1 MSDVLDLRDR
11 IHALADEAAASTE
24 LFVVDVA
31 VRGQK
36 GSRVIE
42 VYADGPQG
50 APLDTL
56 AAISR
61 DLAFVLD
68 AEDLIKGR
76 YHLNVSS
83 PGPKR
88 ALLDPRQW
96 PQHIG
101 RNVRVETR
109 QGEEARTLRGT
120 LTAATA
126 DAFTLED
133 KGTAETI
140 PFSDVTEA
148 RIELPW

>member
-1 MSDVLDLRDR
+1 MSDVLELRDR
-11 IHALADEAAASTE
+11 IHALADEAAASTD

-42 VYADGPQG
+42 VYADGPEG
-50 APLDTL
+50 APLDVL
-56 AAISR
+56 ASISR

-83 PGPKR
+83 PGPQR

-96 PQHIG
+96 PQHVG
-101 RNVRVETR
+101 RNVRVQTG
-109 QGEEARTLRGT
+109 QGEAARTHRGT
-120 LTAATA
+120 LAVVDG
-126 DAFTLED
+126 DAFTLDEN
-133 KGTAETI
+133 GTAETI
-140 PFSDVTEA
+140 AFSDVTEA

>member
-42 VYADGPQG
+42 VYVDGPQG

-56 AAISR
+56 AGISR

-83 PGPKR
+83 PGPQR
-88 ALLDPRQW
+88 SLIDPRQW
-96 PQHIG
+96 PQHVG
-101 RNVRVETR
+101 RNVRVKTG
-109 QGEEARTLRGT
+109 QGEAARTYRGT
-120 LTAATA
+120 LTAVDG
-126 DAFTLED
+126 DAFTLD
-133 KGTAETI
+133 DNGTAETVA
-140 PFSDVTEA
+140 FVDVVDA